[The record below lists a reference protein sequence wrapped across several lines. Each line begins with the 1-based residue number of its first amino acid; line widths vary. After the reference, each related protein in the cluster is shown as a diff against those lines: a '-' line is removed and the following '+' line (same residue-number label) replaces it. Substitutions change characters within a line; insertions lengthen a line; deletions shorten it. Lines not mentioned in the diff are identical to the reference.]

1 LTTAKSW
8 RLHASYEGN
17 GENGENGENVESGG
31 AVQLMGQ
38 LEDTDGDDR
47 STPALETPQPNI
59 LLSVG
64 LIVVDHHI
72 LASGDVETKL

>member
-1 LTTAKSW
+1 
-8 RLHASYEGN
+8 LHASYEGT
-17 GENGENGENVESGG
+17 GENVENTG

-38 LEDTDGDDR
+38 SEDTDGDDR
-47 STPALETPQPNI
+47 STPALETLQPNI

-64 LIVVDHHI
+64 LIVGVHHI

>member
-1 LTTAKSW
+1 LTTTKSW
-8 RLHASYEGN
+8 RLHASYEGT
-17 GENGENGENVESGG
+17 GENVENTG
-31 AVQLMGQ
+31 AVQLLGQ
-38 LEDTDGDDR
+38 SEDTDGDDR

-64 LIVVDHHI
+64 LIVGVHHI